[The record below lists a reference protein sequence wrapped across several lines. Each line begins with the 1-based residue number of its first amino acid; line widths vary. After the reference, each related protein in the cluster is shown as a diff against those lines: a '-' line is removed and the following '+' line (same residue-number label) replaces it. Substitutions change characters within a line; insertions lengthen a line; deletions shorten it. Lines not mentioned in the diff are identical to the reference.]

1 MRRAS
6 TLVTVGAADGISGT
20 GGEQEK
26 RVAEKSTPA
35 VRTFMGSLYGI
46 RRSLVKPRSAC
57 LLQRFKTAPVP
68 PPSAASVPPPHPE
81 PPPSPEPAASP
92 QSNSDNFALV
102 TAISPLLSL
111 FTGAVPGLN
120 IIAPFICWLIWKQ
133 DYPLVNQVGKNVV
146 NAQISWGIYLFA
158 SWAVFGILTLIF
170 IGFLFIW
177 IIPLV
182 WIILSIIY
190 TIKIANREYTYQ
202 MPFTITF
209 IK

>member
-1 MRRAS
+1 M
-6 TLVTVGAADGISGT
+6 TIL
-20 GGEQEK
+20 
-26 RVAEKSTPA
+26 
-35 VRTFMGSLYGI
+35 
-46 RRSLVKPRSAC
+46 RSLRLF
-57 LLQRFKTAPVP
+57 LL
-68 PPSAASVPPPHPE
+68 
-81 PPPSPEPAASP
+81 
-92 QSNSDNFALV
+92 
-102 TAISPLLSL
+102 LLSL

-120 IIAPFICWLIWKQ
+120 IIAPLICWLIWKQ